1 MDIQTL
7 LKEIKTFLFESK
19 KIILLTTSAVIIMVA
34 VLQLLGYFLGSQ
46 PDESDTNEFDAL
58 HTASFEVYIEQ
69 NNLGAFTN
77 SYLIEAFLKQDDVIN
92 EIEKISN
99 LSIAPVIDEYN
110 EVNEIIT
117 TTDEDPI
124 NVSRNTST
132 NILTISFGIGTE
144 EENLKAAKAYYQ
156 WLESSEHQFF
166 EDKKLFYI
174 SAPETL
180 DTDTITNQVESFSI
194 RNLVIRLVL
203 AVFGGVILG
212 IAIALAFVLFNK
224 KIMYAFTYGWN
235 EDDVFLNYSEDNN
248 PKEIAHSLI
257 QPNIGKKVI
266 LSEKSLDQE
275 LINDLKNMFQNENQ
289 LIFSSDVLDVDPSVT
304 INEFI
309 IVIKRKETTKSWYQD
324 QRRQLKSYRSSTI
337 KIVQI

>member
-7 LKEIKTFLFESK
+7 LKEIKIFLFENK
-19 KIILLTTSAVIIMVA
+19 KTIFLTTGVVIIIVA
-34 VLQLLGYFLGSQ
+34 ALQLLGYFFNSQ
-46 PDESDTNEFDAL
+46 PNEADLNEFDAL
-58 HTASFEVYIEQ
+58 HTAYFEIYIEQ

-77 SYLIEAFLKQDDVIN
+77 SYLIEAFLNQDDVIN
-92 EIEKISN
+92 EIERKSG
-99 LSIAPVIDEYN
+99 LSIGPVINEYREAN
-110 EVNEIIT
+110 EVII

-132 NILTISFGIGTE
+132 NIMTISFGIGTE

-156 WLESSEHQFF
+156 WLEDSNHQFF

-180 DTDTITNQVESFSI
+180 DIDTITNQAKPFSI
-194 RNLVIRLVL
+194 KTFVIRLVL

-235 EDDVFLNYSEDNN
+235 EDDVFLNFSEDSN

-257 QPNIGKKVI
+257 QPNNGKKVI
-266 LSEKSLDQE
+266 LSENSLNQE
-275 LINDLKNMFQNENQ
+275 LLNDLKNMFQNENQ
-289 LIFSSDVLDVDPSVT
+289 VIFNSDVLNVDPLIT